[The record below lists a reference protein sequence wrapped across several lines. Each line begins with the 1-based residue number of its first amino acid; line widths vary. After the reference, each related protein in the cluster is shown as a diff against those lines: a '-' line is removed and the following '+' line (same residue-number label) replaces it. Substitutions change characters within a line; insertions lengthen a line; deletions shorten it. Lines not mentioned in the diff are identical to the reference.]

1 MSNID
6 YLSKYIKYKTK
17 YLDIIN
23 QDGGTYK
30 PIIIFICTHGK
41 TIRYLLN
48 NLGIISAKIF
58 KLKNCAI
65 LRFEIN
71 KNNMTIELVYEGE
84 VKNNTKS
91 ENKYYTLKNNKEL
104 NNKELNNS
112 KIFNKKILYDDK
124 SYNSLHI
131 KRNDL
136 RDDIYIFYLMRHG
149 DKIKN
154 ITKSIINDSNTK
166 SIINDSNTKSII
178 NDSITKKGILQ
189 AQKAGI
195 FLKAFLQNY
204 NEKINFYFTSKLYR
218 TQQSLFYAVGK
229 HKIIIIPCLYQLD
242 LLENK
247 SVKQENTI
255 NNEIKKNGILYNN
268 FYNLFFYKKKC
279 DFTTIISLSIF
290 VIKEIK
296 EYKTDFYREKN
307 IYLIEEIKNRLK
319 KWIKKREL
327 SKLYE

>member
-1 MSNID
+1 MNNID

-23 QDGGTYK
+23 QNGGTYK

-48 NLGIISAKIF
+48 NLRIISTNTY

-65 LRFEIN
+65 LRLEIN
-71 KNNMTIELVYEGE
+71 KKNITIELVYEGE
-84 VKNNTKS
+84 VKNDTKFK
-91 ENKYYTLKNNKEL
+91 NKFYTLKTDTK
-104 NNKELNNS
+104 LNNS
-112 KIFNKKILYDDK
+112 KIFIKKIFYDDK

-136 RDDIYIFYLMRHG
+136 GDDIYIFYLMRHG
-149 DKIKN
+149 DKIN
-154 ITKSIINDSNTK
+154 SRTKSIINDSNTK
-166 SIINDSNTKSII
+166 SIINDN
-178 NDSITKKGILQ
+178 ITEKGILQ

-195 FLKAFLQNY
+195 FLKTLLKNY
-204 NEKINFYFTSKLYR
+204 NEKINFYFTSKLHR
-218 TQQSLFYAVGK
+218 THQSLYYAVGK

-255 NNEIKKNGILYNN
+255 NNKIKKNGILYDN
-268 FYNLFFYKKKC
+268 FYNLFFNRKNCK
-279 DFTTIISLSIF
+279 FTTIISLSIF

-296 EYKTDFYREKN
+296 EYKTDFYKEKN

-319 KWIKKREL
+319 KWIKKREI